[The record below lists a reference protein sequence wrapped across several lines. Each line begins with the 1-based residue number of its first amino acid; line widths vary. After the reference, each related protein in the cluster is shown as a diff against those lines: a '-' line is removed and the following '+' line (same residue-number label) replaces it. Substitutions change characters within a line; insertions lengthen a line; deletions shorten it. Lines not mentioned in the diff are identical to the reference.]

1 MLSDVEP
8 EGSTSRVTPFRGS
21 GSLTASQGL
30 YPAVAQWATY
40 ASHNHWKT
48 NYALNFTFFI
58 IIMS

>member
-48 NYALNFTFFI
+48 IRDTK
-58 IIMS
+58 